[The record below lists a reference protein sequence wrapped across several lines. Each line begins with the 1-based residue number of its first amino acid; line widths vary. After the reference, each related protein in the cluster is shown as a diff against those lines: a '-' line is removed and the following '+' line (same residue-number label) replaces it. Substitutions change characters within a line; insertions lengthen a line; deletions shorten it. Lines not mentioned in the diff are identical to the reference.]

1 VDRLALLLELQQLD
15 RVPRS
20 GYSLRGVVDPESVSE
35 HGWHLCFLVW
45 SLSRDIAE
53 LDRARALELALVH
66 DLAEVRIGDLPR
78 PAARYFPPA
87 SKEQAEAAAP
97 AELLAPLGEEAFAT
111 FAEYQ
116 AGQTL
121 EARFVKA
128 CDGLQMMLKVAAYE
142 RQGNGDLADFW
153 QHAETLD
160 DGGFAPVRSLLDAL
174 QAAQRTRR

>member
-15 RVPRS
+15 RMPRS

-35 HGWHLCFLVW
+35 HSWHLCFLVW
-45 SLSRDIAE
+45 SLSRDIAD

-78 PAARYFPPA
+78 PAARYFPAA
-87 SKEQAEAAAP
+87 SKKQAEAAA
-97 AELLAPLGEEAFAT
+97 AADLLAPLDAEAAAA

-174 QAAQRTRR
+174 QAARRTRS